1 MTLTARHSAHQ
12 AIAGCALFFLLATSA
27 AAQDARRGAAL
38 YMQLPGGGASC
49 VSCHGPEPQGNR
61 NSLLKAADNPQAL
74 TKALSTVGVMSFLRA
89 SLDEAAVADLA
100 AFLGSVNRASAQQSA
115 LTLWPLTAD
124 FGNLGLGTTGGPQ
137 RVMIAN
143 RGSTALRLDAPR
155 LQGGGVELRHDCAAV
170 LQPGA
175 LCSASLTAWAT
186 ATGPFTGALEVNSPD
201 QPGALVV
208 AWAGVVKPAAAGV
221 LQWDADAALSADTAL
236 SANTALSLGA
246 VPAGQTQRRT
256 LNLVNAGTEPVRL
269 GAAPAVAGSLTL
281 TGNNLVPLSVSGCAA
296 GTLLAPSARCAVTV
310 ELTGGSRTEVRA
322 VLQVR
327 SDGQNPPALRIEA
340 DAVPVITTPVALV
353 VGVSPESPSNDTS
366 GGGAFGPLWSLGLL
380 AAVWVLRRRVPGALP
395 EETAGAG
402 KP

>member
-1 MTLTARHSAHQ
+1 MTLTARHSAHR
-12 AIAGCALFFLLATSA
+12 AIAGCALFFLLATPA

-100 AFLGSVNRASAQQSA
+100 AFLGSVNRASAQQSM

-124 FGNLGLGTTGGPQ
+124 FGSLGLGTTGGPQ
-137 RVMIAN
+137 RVMIVN

-155 LQGGGVELRHDCAAV
+155 LQGSGVELRHDCAGV

-201 QPGALVV
+201 QPGALVMS
-208 AWAGVVKPAAAGV
+208 WAGGVKPAAAGV

-236 SANTALSLGA
+236 SLGA
-246 VPAGQTQRRT
+246 VPVGQTQRRT
-256 LNLVNAGTEPVRL
+256 LNLVNAGTEPVRM

-340 DAVPVITTPVALV
+340 DAVPVITTPVIGA
-353 VGVSPESPSNDTS
+353 SPEGPSNDTS

-380 AAVWVLRRRVPGALP
+380 AAVWVLRRRVTERRQRP
-395 EETAGAG
+395 
-402 KP
+402 